1 MGVLAQ
7 TATGPSASQPLRRD
21 TVRMASQQVRIT
33 MLGGFDVRIDG
44 VAVPPG
50 VWRLSK
56 ARSLLKLL
64 GLAGGNGMHRDAV
77 VEALWPGL
85 AVAAATNNLHQTLHA
100 ARRALAVAGASA
112 DVLRLRDGVVTL
124 CPDGGLETDIRD
136 VEAMFDTAR
145 TANDPDLILDVAT
158 RCAEGLPPE
167 DRYEDWTRPY
177 QDHIAGLR
185 RMAVLAATPR
195 LVATGRAYE
204 AAHALEAIAGAHPTD
219 EEVHRALMAAYDA
232 AGRRWDAIA
241 AYESLRSR
249 LDAEYAAAPEAE
261 TSTLYRRLLS
271 GHTDARSGTPLHLPS
286 PATRFV
292 GRHREIEELVALCT
306 RHRLVTLCGPGGAGK
321 TRLAVEVARALAK
334 TSSYADGV
342 WTIELSGVRD
352 AGLVLATA
360 ASALR
365 LTLSGSLPTVAALTS
380 QLATREL
387 VVVLDNCEHVI
398 DSAATVV
405 RAILADCSGITVL
418 ATSREPLHLSG
429 EIAWRVPSLRLPD
442 PAEPIDASRLI
453 IYESVQLFVA
463 RAQEAAPAFRLTDD
477 NAPTIAHICRRLD
490 GMPLAI
496 ELAAAQAAY
505 LAPKQIAALLD
516 DALTALASRI
526 RGIPDRQ
533 ATLSA
538 TVSWSFDLLDADER
552 ELFPRLSVFA
562 GGFTLDAVEATAS
575 GGLHRTL
582 PEAVAGLVDK
592 SLVLAD
598 TLDQGGA
605 RFRMHEFVRQY
616 AAQLLEQSGEAPSL
630 QSRHA
635 AWYCD
640 QAELLDPDR
649 GEPLVGE
656 PSRWFTVER
665 ENLRVAMANALDKR
679 PEEALRA
686 AVAAWRSWMASGMHA
701 EGLQW
706 LERALAACPDVSPV
720 HVRALFAT
728 AVFQVRLGRTE
739 EALPLA
745 RSIAAIGRNDG
756 DPMRRAEAAHLHC
769 LFAWIVAEW
778 QTIDDLLDAANAD
791 LRNVPPVRAAHDHL
805 RALVALSRGDPD
817 AALPWLEDSLRWLTK
832 TPREA
837 PPFFS
842 VSTLAF
848 SIGKCDGILIPIFEE
863 TMLVGRR
870 VGVAQAEAYVLCTV
884 AFAARAAGRL
894 SESAGALDHAL
905 RIFGSLGDRAGEA
918 FALAQRGHLHRALE
932 ETGPA
937 IECFRQSAD
946 LRAAIPDQRG
956 SAMSLTG
963 IALAEAARGNMTT
976 ALGLAG
982 EAARM
987 LDRSGDRPGMSG
999 ALDNLAAIE
1008 IVSGRYAPAV
1018 QTVERLLALRGVP
1031 DFHRS
1036 VGWNH
1041 LLLAQLR
1048 KHTGD
1053 RVGAEAALQAAVTV
1067 FDRIG
1072 EQQGLA
1078 AVEEA
1083 TLRR

>member
-1 MGVLAQ
+1 
-7 TATGPSASQPLRRD
+7 
-21 TVRMASQQVRIT
+21 MASQQVRIR
-33 MLGGFDVRIDG
+33 MLGGFDVQIDG
-44 VAVPPG
+44 DVVPPG
-50 VWRLSK
+50 AWRLSK
-56 ARSLLKLL
+56 ARSLVKLL
-64 GLAGGNGMHRDAV
+64 GLAGGNSMHRDAV

-85 AVAAATNNLHQTLHA
+85 GVAAATNNLHQALHA
-100 ARRALAVAGASA
+100 ARRALAVAGAPA
-112 DVLRLRDGVVTL
+112 GVLRLRDGVVTL
-124 CPDGGLETDIRD
+124 CPDGGLETDVWD
-136 VEAMFDTAR
+136 VEATFDKAW
-145 TANDPDLILDVAT
+145 TANDTDLLLDVAA
-158 RCAEGLPPE
+158 RCAEGLLPE
-167 DRYEDWTRPY
+167 DRYEDWARPY
-177 QDHIAGLR
+177 QDHVAGLR

-195 LVATGRAYE
+195 IIATGRAYE
-204 AAHALEAIAGAHPTD
+204 ALRALEAVADARPAD
-219 EEVHRALMAAYDA
+219 EEVHRAMMAAYDA

-249 LDAEYAAAPEAE
+249 LDDEYAAAPEAE
-261 TSTLYRRLLS
+261 TTTLYRRLLS
-271 GHTDARSGTPLHLPS
+271 GQADARPGAPLHLPS
-286 PATRFV
+286 PATLFV
-292 GRHREIEELVALCT
+292 GRHREIDELVALCT

-321 TRLAVEVARALAK
+321 TRLALEVARALAK

-342 WTIELSGVRD
+342 WTIDLSGVRD

-365 LTLSGSLPTVAALTS
+365 LTLSGSRPTVAALTS

-387 VVVLDNCEHVI
+387 VMVLDNCEHVI
-398 DSAATVV
+398 DSAGALV
-405 RAILADCSGITVL
+405 RAIVDDCPGITIL

-429 EIAWRVPSLRLPD
+429 EVAWRVPSLRVPD
-442 PAEPIDASRLI
+442 PAEPINATHLI

-463 RAQEAAPAFRLTDD
+463 RAQEAAPAFRLSND
-477 NAPTIAHICRRLD
+477 NAPTIAHICHRLD

-505 LAPKQIAALLD
+505 LAPNQIAALLD

-552 ELFPRLSVFA
+552 VLFPRLSVFA
-562 GGFTLDAVEATAS
+562 GGFTLDALEATAS

-582 PEAVAGLVDK
+582 PEVLAGLVDK

-598 TLDQGGA
+598 TLDPAEA

-616 AAQLLEQSGEAPSL
+616 AAQLLEQSGEGPNL

-640 QAELLDPDR
+640 QAESLDPDQ

-656 PSRWFTVER
+656 PSRWFTAER
-665 ENLRVAMANALDKR
+665 ENLRVAMANALDKN

-706 LERALAACPDVSPV
+706 LQRALAACPAVSPV

-769 LFAWIVAEW
+769 LLAWIAAEW
-778 QTIDDLLDAANAD
+778 QTIDHLLDAAGAD
-791 LRNVPPVRAAHDHL
+791 LRNVPSVRAAHDHL
-805 RALVALSRGDPD
+805 RALVELSRGSPE
-817 AALPWLEDSLRWLTK
+817 AALARLEDSVRWLTA
-832 TPREA
+832 TPRDA

-848 SIGKCDGILIPIFEE
+848 SIGEYDGVISPIFEE

-905 RIFGSLGDRAGEA
+905 RIFRSLGDRAGEA
-918 FALAQRGHLHRALE
+918 FALAQRGHLHRALG
-932 ETGPA
+932 ETGTA

-987 LDRSGDRPGMSG
+987 LDRSGDRPGLSG

-1008 IVSGRYAPAV
+1008 IVSGRYEPAAR
-1018 QTVERLLALRGVP
+1018 TIERLLALRGVP

-1048 KHTGD
+1048 KRTGD
-1053 RVGAEAALQAAVTV
+1053 GVGAEAALRAATTV

-1072 EQQGLA
+1072 DQQGLA
-1078 AVEEA
+1078 AVEHA
-1083 TLRR
+1083 TVQR